1 MFLSSDLTYLGPS
14 RLACS
19 HALANH
25 PFLQETEG
33 GVELNT
39 SWQKQLTMASS
50 ASPSPLK
57 KWFPDPFWRV
67 FCLFCSSLMLV
78 VQRQLS
84 LISHQRFSFLSFQL
98 MDSCCQQSCKVSYL
112 TFYVFII
119 IQILR
124 ITYFLCL
131 WWSVLMMTSSK
142 CFQRI

>member
-14 RLACS
+14 RLAWS

-25 PFLQETEG
+25 AFLQETEG
-33 GVELNT
+33 EEELNT
-39 SWQKQLTMASS
+39 SCNQKQLTTTSS

-57 KWFPDPFWRV
+57 KWFPDPFWSV
-67 FCLFCSSLMLV
+67 FCLFCSSLMLE

-84 LISHQRFSFLSFQL
+84 LMSHQRFPFLNFQL

-131 WWSVLMMTSSK
+131 
-142 CFQRI
+142 